1 MILKI
6 NLQEL
11 INNPVIM
18 ISPLIGLA
26 ILFILLAIF
35 KGRKKLTSFFV
46 IKCNSNYN
54 LTKINSN

>member
-35 KGRKKLTSFFV
+35 KGRK
-46 IKCNSNYN
+46 NN
-54 LTKINSN
+54 

>member
-6 NLQEL
+6 NWQEF
-11 INNPVIM
+11 INNPIIM

-35 KGRKKLTSFFV
+35 KGRK
-46 IKCNSNYN
+46 ND
-54 LTKINSN
+54 

>member
-6 NLQEL
+6 NWQEF

-35 KGRKKLTSFFV
+35 KGRK
-46 IKCNSNYN
+46 ND
-54 LTKINSN
+54 

>member
-1 MILKI
+1 MTLGI
-6 NLQEL
+6 NWQEWL
-11 INNPVIM
+11 NNPVVM
-18 ISPLIGLA
+18 ISPLIGLT

>member
-18 ISPLIGLA
+18 ISPLIGLT

-35 KGRKKLTSFFV
+35 KGRK
-46 IKCNSNYN
+46 NN
-54 LTKINSN
+54 